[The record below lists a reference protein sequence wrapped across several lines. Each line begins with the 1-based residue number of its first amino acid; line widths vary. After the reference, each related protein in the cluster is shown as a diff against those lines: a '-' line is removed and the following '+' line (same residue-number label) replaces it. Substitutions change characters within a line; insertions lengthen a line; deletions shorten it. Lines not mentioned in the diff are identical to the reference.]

1 MEKEKIDL
9 TTAKDIVKEQQFNLR
24 KAIPQSYLFN
34 FVFGTAWI
42 VGYGAIAFTGLS
54 KLGYII
60 FALSLI
66 VATIIS
72 MLYLIKTLKGV
83 KTVSSK
89 YMAWWGIS
97 WWVGFIMHV
106 AIMNSLRNILVNE
119 SREVFNQISWSV
131 GNSIPLLI
139 VSLCFLGG
147 ATIFKRKEL
156 GLLGI
161 LISLV
166 TAVSANLTPV
176 KGATLCAIAGVVMIL
191 FAVLDFYRS
200 RKAR

>member
-34 FVFGTAWI
+34 FVFGVSWI
-42 VGYGAIAFTGLS
+42 FGYGALAFTGLS
-54 KLGYII
+54 KSGYIV
-60 FALSLI
+60 FAISLI
-66 VATIIS
+66 IATIICAF
-72 MLYLIKTLKGV
+72 YLIRTLKGV
-83 KTVSSK
+83 KTVSSI

-97 WWVGFIMHV
+97 WWLGFIVHF
-106 AIMNSLRNILVNE
+106 AIMNSVGSVLVNE
-119 SREVFNQISWSV
+119 SRETFNQISWSV

-139 VSLCFLGG
+139 VSLCFLSG
-147 ATIFKRKEL
+147 ATIFKRKGL
-156 GLLGI
+156 GVLGI
-161 LISLV
+161 LISIV

-200 RKAR
+200 RKVR